1 MGNEKYL
8 IVYPYN
14 NEEIRIVIETQYT
27 CGNLSKVLVAGN
39 NVNGELSSE
48 NICKCIS
55 DEMEICERFI
65 AGEKYQKPQQ
75 RIFGLFTVYC
85 GSLISLEKVHVNYDR
100 DEIWYMSTG
109 MMMPSCP
116 LNEAIDSVKNGI
128 VYWKRWIDKR
138 HPLRE
143 DGDWTCD
150 ELSSEELAER
160 TEAEKRNTKNRMLYP
175 ELFPDAVCPVFL
187 ESYSAEKVAGLLEAI
202 SGDMAAGRS
211 GGKQKS
217 HKIPRPGEKHQS

>member
-14 NEEIRIVIETQYT
+14 NKDIRIVIETQYI
-27 CGNLSKVLVAGN
+27 CGNLSKVLVDGN

-55 DEMEICERFI
+55 DKMEICERFI

-85 GSLISLEKVHVNYDR
+85 GSLISLEKVHVDYDR

-109 MMMPSCP
+109 MMIPSCP
-116 LNEAIDSVKNGI
+116 LNEAIDSIKEGI
-128 VYWKRWIDKR
+128 MYWKRWIDKT
-138 HPLRE
+138 HSLRE
-143 DGDWTCD
+143 DRNWTCD

-160 TEAEKRNTKNRMLYP
+160 AEEDERNAENRRLYP
-175 ELFPDAVCPVFL
+175 ELFPDAGCPNFFKPL
-187 ESYSAEKVAGLLEAI
+187 SAREVAGLLETI
-202 SGDMAAGRS
+202 RGDRAAGGS
-211 GGKQKS
+211 GGTQKS
-217 HKIPRPGEKHQS
+217 YKKPLPGEKHQS